1 MSSDQRLYR
10 GVLDQL
16 LTLIDGGEYPA
27 GGRLPPERELSERF
41 GVSRPTIRE
50 AIIALE
56 ALNRVQVKTGSGVYV
71 LERRDSG
78 NGVDRA
84 VSAFEL
90 TEARALIEGEAAAL
104 AATMITDEQLQEL
117 EAAVKEMADES
128 AGGKLVSEVADKKF
142 HRIISEATRNNM
154 LASVI
159 DNLWYVRDNSPSV
172 RQAYQAI
179 CQSDGQARIDEHQVI
194 LDALKA
200 HDPGAARTAMHHH
213 FSRILDKLIAVDEA
227 EQLEKIRRQAL
238 ESRRRFSLNHLVSS
252 PAGSD

>member
-10 GVLDQL
+10 SVLDQL

-27 GGRLPPERELSERF
+27 GGRLPPERELAERF

-71 LERRDSG
+71 LEQPESG
-78 NGVDRA
+78 NGAHRA

-104 AATMITDEQLQEL
+104 AAKMITEEQLEEL
-117 EAAVKEMADES
+117 ATAIEEMADES

-142 HRIISEATRNNM
+142 HRIISKATRNNM
-154 LASVI
+154 IASVI
-159 DNLWYVRDNSPSV
+159 DNLWYVRDNSPPV

-179 CQSDGQARIDEHQVI
+179 CQSDGQARIDEHQLI

-200 HDPGAARTAMHHH
+200 HDPTAARAAMHRH
-213 FSRILDKLIAVDEA
+213 FSRILDKLIAVHEA
-227 EQLEKIRRQAL
+227 EELENVRRKTL
-238 ESRRRFSLNHLVSS
+238 ESRQRFSLNHLV
-252 PAGSD
+252 